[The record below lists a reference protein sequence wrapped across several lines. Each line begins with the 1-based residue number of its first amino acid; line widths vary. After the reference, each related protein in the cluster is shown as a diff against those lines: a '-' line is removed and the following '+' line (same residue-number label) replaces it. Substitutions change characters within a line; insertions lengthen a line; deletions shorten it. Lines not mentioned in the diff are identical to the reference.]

1 MYNIFQQ
8 MNMNWYCFVG
18 SNLHQHHSNANK
30 TDGCVRV
37 VVSTA
42 ATRCSRFLPTRKPT
56 SLVVGTTG
64 IYDRT
69 HCQPNF
75 LRFFFDT
82 MPANLNT
89 NLKMATNFAHNIV
102 L

>member
-42 ATRCSRFLPTRKPT
+42 ATRCSRFCRHASRHHWLLAPREYTIVHIISRIFF
-56 SLVVGTTG
+56 V
-64 IYDRT
+64 
-69 HCQPNF
+69 
-75 LRFFFDT
+75 FFDT